1 VAYFDKVL
9 QPGER
14 ILVKGR
20 LHWVIYL
27 TSYVVMLIAAVVAL
41 ASWLALSKE
50 QSSMEMIG
58 FAVAGLILVYGIVLF
73 IGRMFVRMGSEFA
86 VTDHRVLVKRGLI
99 SVHTVEMN
107 VDKVESV
114 DVDQG
119 ILGRMLGYGSV
130 TVHGVG
136 SRWDP
141 IPGLAHPLR
150 FRNAITARA
159 QQDVAQADAPAA

>member
-1 VAYFDKVL
+1 MSYFDKVL

-14 ILVKGR
+14 VLVKGR

-27 TSYVVMLIAAVVAL
+27 TAYVVMVVAAAVAL
-41 ASWLALSKE
+41 ASWLALGKE

-73 IGRMFVRMGSEFA
+73 IGRMIVRMSSEFA

-99 SVHTVEMN
+99 SLHTVEMN

-114 DVDQG
+114 DVDQTV
-119 ILGRMLGYGSV
+119 LGRILGYGSV

-136 SRWDP
+136 ARWDP
-141 IPGLAHPLR
+141 IPGLADPLG
-150 FRNAITARA
+150 FRNAITARVQPA
-159 QQDVAQADAPAA
+159 AAPAA